1 MTAGNP
7 INPADLAKNLS
18 NRSGSET
25 SPVERMTGSQAIVRS
40 LEELGVT
47 DIFGLPGGAILP
59 TYDPLFDSE
68 KLNHI
73 LVRHEQGAGHAAE
86 GYAIASGKVGVAI
99 ATSGPGATNLL
110 TAIADANMDSVP
122 IVCIT
127 GQVSSKVIGTDAFQ
141 EADIVGMTMPIT
153 KHSFM
158 VRDAQEIPRCI
169 ATAFKIAATG
179 RPGPVLVDIT
189 KDAQQGMMDFSWPP
203 ANTDPRGYN
212 PVTRGHSKQI
222 REAAKLITESRR
234 PVLYVGGGVVR
245 AEASDELLKL
255 AKTIGAPV
263 VTTLTARGAYPDSDP
278 QNLGMPGMH
287 GTVPAVTA
295 MQKSDLLIALGARFD
310 DRVTGVV
317 SEFAPHAKVIH
328 VDVDPAEISKIRIAD
343 VPIVGDLRY
352 VLPEL
357 NEILEGEFAS
367 ELPDLSDW
375 WKLVNRFKETFPL
388 GYTKTDDGL
397 GSPQYVI
404 EKLSE
409 LTGPDAYYVTGVGQH
424 QMWAA
429 QFIQSENPRH
439 FINSAGLGTM
449 GFSVPAAMGVKVAFP
464 DSVVWAI
471 DGDGCFQMTNQEL
484 ATCVQNNIPIK
495 VAIINNSSLGMVRQ
509 WQNLFYDGRYSN
521 THLKTGM
528 GTERVPDFVKL
539 AEAYGCAA
547 LRCESDADV
556 EETIKQALAIN
567 DRPVVV
573 DFNVSPDALVW
584 PMVPAGVSN
593 DQIQIAK
600 DISPSWGEDEE
611 ML

>member
-7 INPADLAKNLS
+7 INPADLAKNLG
-18 NRSGSET
+18 NRSSSET

-122 IVCIT
+122 LVCIT

-222 REAAKLITESRR
+222 REAAKLITESQR

-367 ELPDLSDW
+367 ELPDLTDW
-375 WKLVNRFKETFPL
+375 WTLVNRFKETFPL

-464 DSVVWAI
+464 DSIVWAI